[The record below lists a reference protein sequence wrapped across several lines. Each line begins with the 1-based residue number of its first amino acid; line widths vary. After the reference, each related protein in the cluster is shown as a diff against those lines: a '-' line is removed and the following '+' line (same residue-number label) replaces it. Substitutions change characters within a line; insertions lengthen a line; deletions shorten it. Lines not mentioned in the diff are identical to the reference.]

1 MHCSGMCSWPDALIF
16 FHSISANK
24 SHCCCSAGDNDAQ
37 MLSVLWGLAC
47 WTDAK
52 WSLSPLIPNSHWMG
66 FISAALPA
74 KKEIRIRI
82 ASSAPSWH
90 TDTAKGV
97 SFHLSCPPTW
107 WCDLEALHW
116 LHRQHGQLI
125 WTGHTSFRP
134 LEVTCDASQEIGF
147 FSPETYRQCEVCIRK
162 KTPCKWNLHFS
173 EIFLPAKDKN
183 VCLRHMDMINSRE
196 SHENVG
202 PEENKDI
209 KPQSWLML
217 FNYLSVW

>member
-1 MHCSGMCSWPDALIF
+1 MMLKCWVSCEVWPAELMQNDHFLFSYQIPTGWG
-16 FHSISANK
+16 SSQQLCLPRRRLELELPPQLPPDTQTLLK
-24 SHCCCSAGDNDAQ
+24 GSHF
-37 MLSVLWGLAC
+37 
-47 WTDAK
+47 T
-52 WSLSPLIPNSHWMG
+52 
-66 FISAALPA
+66 FPA
-74 KKEIRIRI
+74 HPHDDVIWR
-82 ASSAPSWH
+82 
-90 TDTAKGV
+90 
-97 SFHLSCPPTW
+97 HLSF
-107 WCDLEALHW
+107 HW

-125 WTGHTSFRP
+125 WTGHRSFRP

-162 KTPCKWNLHFS
+162 KNPCKWNLHFS

>member
-52 WSLSPLIPNSHWMG
+52 WSLSLLIPNSHWMG

-125 WTGHTSFRP
+125 WTGHRSFRP

-147 FSPETYRQCEVCIRK
+147 FFLQRHTGSVKSASEK
-162 KTPCKWNLHFS
+162 KTPVN
-173 EIFLPAKDKN
+173 EIYISVKYF
-183 VCLRHMDMINSRE
+183 CLQKTKMSA
-196 SHENVG
+196 
-202 PEENKDI
+202 
-209 KPQSWLML
+209 
-217 FNYLSVW
+217 